1 VKFDKN
7 ELWLIKDYLEQLK
20 EEYVLDSE
28 DIMEKAIAVIDKLIK
43 EGE

>member
-1 VKFDKN
+1 MKFDKN

-20 EEYVLDSE
+20 EEYVLDAE